1 MTTTPAPTPTPDL
14 APVLYCLDFDGV
26 LCNSASETAMAGHKA
41 AQILWPQ
48 ARWLLELEANPIRKQ
63 AIQSRFCEI
72 RPCLDSGWE
81 ASLLIK
87 LLADDG
93 LSNEEIMTNFQYKLK
108 HKQLDRLGLTKE
120 QCNRALKTAR
130 NNWIKLDPKDWLASH
145 DFYEGACDAVKKLLK
160 EQQQGGG
167 GPANSNVYI
176 ITTKAA
182 EFAQRLLQNAGL
194 YGEGKITDDHI
205 FGLGTGPK
213 NEVVRELLDK
223 KGKNAFAVL
232 VEDNLLTLHKV
243 MHDDNVCDRVL
254 PVMASWGYNTPV
266 EQKQAMK
273 EDYVVLDPVDSST
286 IEGALTDAKA
296 NKLFTEFKKA
306 QVLKSNKGKK

>member
-1 MTTTPAPTPTPDL
+1 MTTH
-14 APVLYCLDFDGV
+14 APVVYCLDFDGV
-26 LCNSASETAMAGHKA
+26 LCDSASETGTAGHKA

-63 AIQSRFCEI
+63 VIQSRFCEI
-72 RPCLDSGWE
+72 RPCLSTGWE
-81 ASLLIK
+81 APLLIK
-87 LLADDG
+87 LMADDG
-93 LSNEEIMTNFQYKLK
+93 LSNEEIMTNFQSKLK
-108 HKQLDRLGLTKE
+108 HKQLDSLGLTKE

-130 NNWIKLDPKDWLASH
+130 NNWIKLDPKDWVASH
-145 DFYEGACDAVKKLLK
+145 EFYEGACDAVKKLLK
-160 EQQQGGG
+160 EQQQG
-167 GPANSNVYI
+167 PANDVYI

-182 EFAQRLLQNAGL
+182 EYAQRLLENAGL
-194 YGEGKITDDHI
+194 YGEGKITDNHI
-205 FGLGTGPK
+205 FGLGTGAK

-223 KGKNAFAVL
+223 KGKDAFAVL

-243 MHDDNVCDRVL
+243 MHDENVCDRVL

-286 IEGALTDAKA
+286 IEGVLTDAKA
-296 NKLFTEFKKA
+296 NKLFSEFKAKNKMKSSKA
-306 QVLKSNKGKK
+306 TEK

>member
-1 MTTTPAPTPTPDL
+1 MTTSAPY
-14 APVLYCLDFDGV
+14 PVVYCFDFDGV
-26 LCNSASETAMAGHKA
+26 LCDSASETGMAGHKA
-41 AQILWPQ
+41 AQILWPH

-63 AIQSRFCEI
+63 AIQCRFCEI
-72 RPCLDSGWE
+72 RPCLGTGWE
-81 ASLLIK
+81 ASLMIK

-93 LSNEEIMTNFQYKLK
+93 LSNEEIMTNFQSKLK

-120 QCNRALKTAR
+120 QCNSALKTAR

-145 DFYEGACDAVKKLLK
+145 EFYEGACDAVKKLLK
-160 EQQQGGG
+160 EQ
-167 GPANSNVYI
+167 GPANVYI

-182 EFAQRLLQNAGL
+182 EYAKRLLENAGL

-205 FGLGTGPK
+205 FGLGTGAK

-223 KGKNAFAVL
+223 KGKDAFAVL

-243 MHDDNVCDRVL
+243 MNDDNVCDRVL

-273 EDYVVLDPVDSST
+273 EDYLVLDPVDPST
-286 IEGALTDAKA
+286 IEGVLTDAKA
-296 NKLFTEFKKA
+296 NKLFSEFKAVTMK
-306 QVLKSNKGKK
+306 KSKGKK